1 MKDKTVQQKLAA
13 SKSPFAILFEP
24 VHQLG
29 PEDKGKRISSFE
41 ATLRSEYRR
50 ALEGNLPS
58 QKKKI
63 LKLMRANERAR
74 AERDQ
79 PRAKTIIEPMDDEQ
93 VDYDIVLRLLG
104 IAVRLR
110 PPAFDLNGPDGEL
123 GFFDMYPSLKLQ
135 AWAFNAAVQ
144 RRGITDD
151 RKLRSL
157 HNDAIPSGEE
167 CHEAVTI
174 VPDPPR
180 RDPKETRFQKGRSG
194 NPNGRPRKPLAPK
207 PLPLAS
213 FLDEEVAVRW
223 NGQLRQVTRGQLILL
238 KMLTRAQEGYAGVSR
253 ALIDLGAEQLLHE
266 WKRKEPEVTVLRWFG
281 AEQRQEPLLTAF
293 TRLQIIRRRRGML
306 MLEPWIVERAV
317 ARLERELT
325 ELEQIAVVRATTMPR
340 KVNWPNWW
348 LPHLR
353 DKAPPRPRK
362 KKPVLD
368 W

>member
-1 MKDKTVQQKLAA
+1 MDARA
-13 SKSPFAILFEP
+13 SPF
-24 VHQLG
+24 
-29 PEDKGKRISSFE
+29 
-41 ATLRSEYRR
+41 
-50 ALEGNLPS
+50 
-58 QKKKI
+58 
-63 LKLMRANERAR
+63 
-74 AERDQ
+74 
-79 PRAKTIIEPMDDEQ
+79 
-93 VDYDIVLRLLG
+93 
-104 IAVRLR
+104 
-110 PPAFDLNGPDGEL
+110 
-123 GFFDMYPSLKLQ
+123 
-135 AWAFNAAVQ
+135 
-144 RRGITDD
+144 
-151 RKLRSL
+151 
-157 HNDAIPSGEE
+157 
-167 CHEAVTI
+167 
-174 VPDPPR
+174 
-180 RDPKETRFQKGRSG
+180 
-194 NPNGRPRKPLAPK
+194 APK

-213 FLDEEVAVRW
+213 FLDEEVAVCW

-266 WKRKEPEVTVLRWFG
+266 WKRKEPEVIVLRWFG